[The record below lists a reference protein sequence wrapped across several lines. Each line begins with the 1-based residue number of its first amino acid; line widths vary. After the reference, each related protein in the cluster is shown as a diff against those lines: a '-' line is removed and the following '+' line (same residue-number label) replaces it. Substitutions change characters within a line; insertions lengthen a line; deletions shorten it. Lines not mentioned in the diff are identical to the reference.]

1 MDIEELEESLS
12 EILPVGFQ
20 IETNKKGQI
29 VIFTGLKQSEDGE
42 LISLLSEEEDE
53 DAFDSD
59 FESLDSLD
67 EDEDDE

>member
-1 MDIEELEESLS
+1 MDIEELEEALS

-29 VIFTGLKQSEDGE
+29 IILSGLKSTDDGD
-42 LISLLSEEEDE
+42 LVSILSEDE
-53 DAFDSD
+53 DDDVFDSD

-67 EDEDDE
+67 EDDDE